1 VKFVPKD
8 KFQSRCAAKVRRDQK
23 GAEVAAQKIN
33 KKHKGSNA
41 YAYQCAEC
49 GFWHVSCNCSSE
61 RFEKVNA
68 KDRGK
73 VRYKNR
79 VRELDGRIGQ

>member
-1 VKFVPKD
+1 MKFVPKD
-8 KFQSRCAAKVRRDQK
+8 KYESRCAAKVRRDQK
-23 GAEVAAQKIN
+23 GAEVSAAKIN
-33 KKHKGSNA
+33 QRNPESRA

-49 GFWHVSCNCSSE
+49 RFWHVSCNCSTK

-68 KDRGK
+68 KDKGK

-79 VRELDGRIGQ
+79 VRDLDGRIGQ